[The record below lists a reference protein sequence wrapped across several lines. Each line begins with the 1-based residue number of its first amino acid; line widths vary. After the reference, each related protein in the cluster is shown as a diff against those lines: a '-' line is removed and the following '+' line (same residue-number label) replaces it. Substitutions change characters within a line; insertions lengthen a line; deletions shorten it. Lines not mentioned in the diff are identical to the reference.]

1 MYYIVEQVDENTRYM
16 DLNNRLKEDLKEK
29 YDVSDFPNHKIQEK

>member
-16 DLNNRLKEDLKEK
+16 DLK
-29 YDVSDFPNHKIQEK
+29 YIKRRPWSMIWTFDQGLFYKGGD